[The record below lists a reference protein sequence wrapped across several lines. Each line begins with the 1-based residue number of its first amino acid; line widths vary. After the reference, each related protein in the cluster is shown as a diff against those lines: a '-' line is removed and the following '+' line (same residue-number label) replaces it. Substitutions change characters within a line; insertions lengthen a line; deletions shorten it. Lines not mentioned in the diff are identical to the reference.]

1 MIMIKT
7 SVKIRFATN
16 PKVSEQ
22 SDVLFWDNY
31 EEKVR
36 ANIKAGKSGT
46 YTVYLKHQML
56 RSEMDRCVLEL
67 CERISWDGHPPIPFG
82 SIARR
87 YVFSG
92 ESNCDEIVVEA
103 SYHFVV

>member
-1 MIMIKT
+1 MRNILIKF
-7 SVKIRFATN
+7 RFVPN
-16 PKVSEQ
+16 LQVSEQ

-67 CERISWDGHPPIPFG
+67 CERIAWDRHPPISVG
-82 SIARR
+82 SIIRL
-87 YVFSG
+87 YTFSG
-92 ESNCDEIVVEA
+92 ETICDDIVSEA
-103 SYHFVV
+103 SYQFAL